1 MTNFDDLND
10 TKSFIKQAMSIPLLE
25 EQDEK
30 SLAKKW
36 LTKRDERALHKLT
49 QSHIRLV
56 IAFAMKYKNYGLNI
70 SDLIQEG
77 NIGLMK
83 AAERFE
89 ISKDVRFSTY
99 AGWWIRAAIQD
110 FVLKNWSLVRI
121 ASTSKQKSLFFN
133 LRKLKQ
139 KIKSTENGT
148 IDYQTAHG
156 LAQSLDISTSD
167 VIKMDNRLSQNDSS
181 LNHKISDDGE
191 CWVDKHS
198 GYIIKTIDASTDEGY
213 ETSGFKKISREIIEE
228 SVGDIVLEQSKKIA
242 DPTTE
247 IIYIVINAL
256 TKFMGINLEHKVEYI
271 THHVLDIN
279 RKAIPNRKIYE

>member
-36 LTKRDERALHKLT
+36 LTKRDEKALHKLT

-56 IAFAMKYKNYGLNI
+56 IAFAMKYKNYGLNV

-83 AAERFE
+83 AAERFQL
-89 ISKDVRFSTY
+89 SKEVRFSTY

-148 IDYQTAHG
+148 IDYHTAHG

-191 CWVDKHS
+191 EEFLSLIEDEDARPDEMIFDKDETDFKKKLI
-198 GYIIKTIDASTDEGY
+198 GNALEILDDRETQIIKNRHLEEDSQTLETLGIKLNISKERVRQIEKSAMMKMKSFISNNTDVDLF
-213 ETSGFKKISREIIEE
+213 S
-228 SVGDIVLEQSKKIA
+228 
-242 DPTTE
+242 
-247 IIYIVINAL
+247 
-256 TKFMGINLEHKVEYI
+256 
-271 THHVLDIN
+271 
-279 RKAIPNRKIYE
+279 

>member
-1 MTNFDDLND
+1 MANFDDLND

-30 SLAKKW
+30 TLAKKW
-36 LTKRDERALHKLT
+36 LTKRDEKALHKLT

-56 IAFAMKYKNYGLNI
+56 IAFAMKYKNYGLNV

-89 ISKDVRFSTY
+89 LSKEVRFSTY

-133 LRKLKQ
+133 LRKIKQ
-139 KIKSTENGT
+139 KIKS
-148 IDYQTAHG
+148 
-156 LAQSLDISTSD
+156 
-167 VIKMDNRLSQNDSS
+167 
-181 LNHKISDDGE
+181 
-191 CWVDKHS
+191 
-198 GYIIKTIDASTDEGY
+198 
-213 ETSGFKKISREIIEE
+213 
-228 SVGDIVLEQSKKIA
+228 
-242 DPTTE
+242 
-247 IIYIVINAL
+247 L
-256 TKFMGINLEHKVEYI
+256 TLIHI
-271 THHVLDIN
+271 
-279 RKAIPNRKIYE
+279 